1 MHPDPFPANCQNTSS
16 ANKDNPAPAGRDLRI
31 EACFS
36 GARGRHME
44 PLRLTMR
51 KTVFLLLVISMAAY
65 STGCAPRKALL
76 LGDDYSSPGRAL
88 AKLRQMDAG
97 EQTLKA
103 VSTLTATGTGGRYTV
118 KMALLAKRPCYLRVE
133 EMPFLGL
140 PDLFLS
146 ANEDRLKVFYPKEGK
161 FYVGKPTREN
171 ISKFLPWGIEVEEF
185 LALLFG
191 MPPPCIAAAER
202 LEGRAEGD
210 LYRIDAIES
219 GGKIGSL
226 WIDPMDHRLVRTE
239 ILTEKG
245 DVLCEVS
252 LASYGPAGDLII
264 PKELTLD
271 FFKPEGT
278 NILIRHR
285 STEITT
291 DEEEDLFDLEIPIG
305 ITPLQLD

>member
-1 MHPDPFPANCQNTSS
+1 
-16 ANKDNPAPAGRDLRI
+16 
-31 EACFS
+31 
-36 GARGRHME
+36 
-44 PLRLTMR
+44 MR
-51 KTVFLLLVISMAAY
+51 KTVFFILMIAMVAFAA
-65 STGCAPRKALL
+65 GCAPRKALL
-76 LGDDYSSPGRAL
+76 LGEDFSSPGRAL
-88 AKLRQMDAG
+88 EKLEQMDAG
-97 EQTLKA
+97 ERTLKG
-103 VSTLTATGTGGRYTV
+103 VSTLTLTGTNERYTV
-118 KMALLAKRPCYLRVE
+118 KMALLAKRPRSLRVE

-146 ANEDRLKVFYPKEGK
+146 ANENRLKVFYPKEGK

-191 MPPPCIAAAER
+191 MPPPCIATAER
-202 LEGRAEGD
+202 LEGRAEDD
-210 LYRIDAIES
+210 LYRIDAFES

-226 WIDPMDHRLVRTE
+226 WIDPLDHRLVRTE

-245 DVLCEVS
+245 DVLCNVS

-264 PKELTLD
+264 PNELSFA
-271 FFKPEGT
+271 FFKPEKT
-278 NILIRHR
+278 DILILHR

-291 DEEEDLFDLEIPIG
+291 DQDEKLFDLEIPAG